1 MAYVICFVVVV
12 VVVVVNLFVS
22 SGLVLLLLLHYG
34 HSVVPFVCL
43 NVLSKKK
50 KIYKKNASCDS
61 CGYLHDSTPFF
72 FRFGTDVLVF

>member
-12 VVVVVNLFVS
+12 VVVVVVVNLFVS
-22 SGLVLLLLLHYG
+22 SDLVLLILLQYG

-50 KIYKKNASCDS
+50 KKEC
-61 CGYLHDSTPFF
+61 
-72 FRFGTDVLVF
+72 LV